1 MQFTEIQW
9 QSDLYRQ
16 EIELRL
22 ELLRIPLGL
31 TFSDEQLSSEAADL
45 HFGMLDEGRLIACA
59 VIVPLSDTVAKLR
72 QMAVATEYQK
82 KGIGASL
89 IRSIESALLDRQF
102 ETIELHARDSATG
115 FYEKLGYRK
124 QGLQFIEVSLPHWKM
139 TKSIHLS

>member
-9 QSDLYRQ
+9 QCDLYRQ

-31 TFSDEQLSSEAADL
+31 TFSDEQLSAEAADL

-59 VIVPLSDTVAKLR
+59 VIVPLSRTLAKLR
-72 QMAVATEYQK
+72 QMAVAEAFQRQ
-82 KGIGASL
+82 GVGATL
-89 IRSIESALLDRQF
+89 VRNIESALADRQF
-102 ETIELHARDSATG
+102 QTIELHARDHAVG

-124 QGLQFIEVSLPHWKM
+124 QGGQFIEVSLPHWKM
-139 TKSIHLS
+139 SKSIFSG